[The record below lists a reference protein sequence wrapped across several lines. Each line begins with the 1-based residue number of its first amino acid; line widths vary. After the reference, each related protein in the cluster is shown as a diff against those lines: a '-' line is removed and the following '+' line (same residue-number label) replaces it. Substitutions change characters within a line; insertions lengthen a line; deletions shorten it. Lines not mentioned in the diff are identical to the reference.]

1 MAASGNLTPPSVM
14 AMPSADSTATFT
26 VLAGA
31 TIGVVFT
38 AIALQHFA
46 LGSTEDIDLGG
57 FSILTA
63 WTFFKKRYD
72 FMLSNFKARKMFRF
86 RVLQHRVVALS
97 GEAAR
102 QVFFNELS
110 LDLPEGYRIL
120 KGGAPQMRDI
130 HVEEPDMKDLSAFNK
145 QLISLL
151 RKERIDE
158 ILPVLFEDVH
168 QGMKTWGKQGTL
180 NPFKEIY
187 ELVFQM
193 NVRLATCRELAEDK
207 KAVAKLGRHYWEL
220 EKAASPVALL
230 LPWFPSRAKKD
241 QEAATMNLFQLIAGY
256 VELRRKAPHPNSDAI
271 DVLIA
276 NGDSTEAIVG
286 FVLGVVFS
294 GFVNTGMNVCWNLL
308 YLGMNAEWK
317 KKVAAEVQAL
327 MANHTDTLSTEPLHK
342 RLSSI
347 PMQAWEDEMPALDA
361 VIRETLRL
369 IAGSG
374 IFLRRNLLKDF
385 DVEGVKIKKGD
396 FLAYVAADVHL
407 NPEIYPDPFGFDPG
421 RYDEGRAEDKK
432 VSHAFLGWGAGRHP
446 CNGMRV
452 AKLEMKLVIALVIA
466 GYDFEII
473 DSSGKFPS
481 ALPQPDRN
489 DYQQARPIGEPCF
502 IKFRRIVD

>member
-1 MAASGNLTPPSVM
+1 MATAANRTAPLMSELPPPS
-14 AMPSADSTATFT
+14 STAFT
-26 VLAGA
+26 LLAG
-31 TIGVVFT
+31 F
-38 AIALQHFA
+38 AIAAFA
-46 LGSTEDIDLGG
+46 VAALHHSTRSKEDIDLGG
-57 FSILTA
+57 LSILTA
-63 WTFFKKRYD
+63 WPFFKRRYD
-72 FMLSNFKARKMFRF
+72 FMLSNFKAGRKKFRF
-86 RVLQHRVVALS
+86 NVLQHRVIAVS
-97 GEAAR
+97 GEASR

-151 RKERIDE
+151 RKERVDE
-158 ILPVLFEDVH
+158 LLPTLFDDVH
-168 QGMKTWGKQGTL
+168 QRMKAWGKAGTL

-193 NVRLATCRELAEDK
+193 NVRLATCRELSEDK
-207 KAVAKLGRHYWEL
+207 AAITKLGQHYWEL
-220 EKAASPVALL
+220 EKSATPFALL
-230 LPWFPSRAKKD
+230 LPWFPSRAKKAQ
-241 QEAATMNLFQLIAGY
+241 QEATLQLYLLVAGF
-256 VELRRKAPHPNSDAI
+256 VEARRKATPPNSDAI

-276 NGDSTEAIVG
+276 AGDSTESIVG

-294 GFVNTGMNVCWNLL
+294 GFINTGMNTCWNLL

-317 KKVAAEVQAL
+317 KKVAAEVQTL
-327 MANHTDTLSTEPLHK
+327 IANHTNTLSTEPLHK

-347 PMQAWEDEMPALDA
+347 PMQAWEDEMPAMDA

-374 IFLRRNLLKDF
+374 IFLRRNLIKDF
-385 DVEGVKIKKGD
+385 DVDGVKIKKGD

-407 NPEIYPDPFGFDPG
+407 NPEVYPDPLAFDPG

-432 VSHAFLGWGAGRHP
+432 VSFGFLGWGAGRHP

-452 AKLEMKLVIALVIA
+452 AKLEMKLVLGLIFA

-473 DSSGKFPS
+473 DSAGNFPS

-502 IKFRRIVD
+502 VKFRRIVE